1 MLSALSRYELQ
12 NMKNVISHNQLNSE
26 LENPK
31 CHDKDGRCPHSML
44 LTLPLPFF
52 VLSIEALG
60 A

>member
-31 CHDKDGRCPHSML
+31 WHDKDGRCPHGML

-52 VLSIEALG
+52 AFN
-60 A
+60 